1 MGDNFI
7 HWLTSFGAKNL
18 GGYLRRLGMLV
29 FNIADCISCFFRR
42 SLKEQQLAFSI
53 SNGSVI
59 RSINLK
65 TSILVL
71 FSILFLSLQNAFAQ
85 SVESITVNRSS
96 INCGNEFTVR
106 TMVYFGS
113 GRNGVPYNFT
123 LNVSGG
129 NPNMSNLYVN
139 SWSHSDQGVVNE
151 GARIS
156 GSNSVQIWGT
166 QGPSRI
172 NGGME
177 FNVRINASGTFTFSA
192 GGRSASIY
200 VSPTGSCG
208 NTTPSFTS
216 ASSVT
221 VEENH
226 TGTVLDVNASDPN
239 PGSGLNYQIVG
250 GVDSGDFNINRSTGV
265 LTFVNSP
272 DYEMPSDSDGNNV
285 YNVTVRVCDSYGACR
300 NQNITVTVTDVIE
313 VDCFNAPSENDAD
326 GDGIHDVCDLD
337 DDNDGILDTIE
348 LKCTESSS
356 ANCTFIDTDG
366 DGVPN
371 HLDLDSDGDGCSD
384 AYEAGA
390 TTNKTADFKFTG
402 SVGNNGLVDALETS
416 VDSGDLNY
424 TSSYLSYAL
433 EKQINACIDTD
444 QDGVDDIVDIDD
456 DNDGIPDV
464 EESDCTGST
473 LASDFTWHGGSV
485 ANVQATDTTLGMTG
499 SAWGNAYSDQE
510 LSLPI
515 HLEFTISSISNG
527 MLGLL
532 PVSKTE
538 TSGWND
544 GGYKYQLQNNNAY
557 IRHESGNSGW
567 QGAANGTVKTIDI
580 DENGLVTFSI
590 DGVVKKTYQ
599 GQVENY
605 KITISRGSFTA
616 NNVVITSGKASLCT
630 GDEDGDG
637 TPNHLDLDSD
647 ADGCSDAYEAGATIN
662 TTANYKFTGPVGA
675 NGLADSLETSA
686 DSGELNYTL
695 TYDDFALNSGL
706 RACADTDGDGIGD
719 LIDIDDDNDG
729 ITDVE
734 ELGCSLSQDISEL
747 TFTGNATITNQNNT
761 LTSGSGGWRSSYSDQ
776 TFSLPIHLE
785 FKRTSLSGSTMFGLI
800 PTGATKTVSNWN
812 DGGYKFYHSNGTTYG
827 YFPSAWTF
835 THTSQT
841 DELYEIDIDVN
852 GAITVKIGGAQ
863 KASFNG
869 TVSDYQL
876 VISQNTPITYKD
888 IVITADNLNGS
899 SNNCPSVDTDN
910 DGTPNHLDLDS
921 DGDGC
926 SDAYEAGA
934 TTDTTSNY
942 KFTSAVGS
950 NGLADVVETSADS
963 GEINYTSFYGR
974 YAVNSNLDACAD
986 TDGDGIG
993 DLIDIDDDND
1003 GVLDVEEG
1011 CNSENLIKNGD
1022 FSQGNTGFSSD
1033 YTYTSGSVGESQY
1046 RIAPYNTVIFNYNYG
1061 GSPNYPTAADPD
1073 GLIGNALFVNQ
1084 GANTRMWYQTV
1095 TGLVPNEE
1103 YVFSYK
1109 IWTVRWSK
1117 WEVKVDGVQLGM
1129 YSENTIANPQWNTYE
1144 VRFTTGANQTSAEIS
1159 LNNLMGTSE
1168 GHIILDDFT
1177 LKSTSGAGICLSI
1190 DTDGDGTPN
1199 HLDLDSDGDGCS
1211 DAYEAGA
1218 TTDRTTDY
1226 KFTSAVGSNGLADA
1240 VETSADSGVIDYTSS
1255 YEDYA
1260 KNDGLNACVDTDG
1273 DGIGDLIDIDDDN
1286 DGVLDIEELGCSL
1299 SQDISELTFTGNA
1312 TITNEN
1318 NTLTSGSGGW
1328 RSSYSDQTFS
1338 LPIHFEFK
1346 RTNLSGITMFGL
1358 IPTGANKTVSNWNDQ
1373 GYKFY
1378 HSNGTT
1384 YGYFPNA
1391 WTFTHTSQ
1399 ADELYEIDIDVNG
1412 AITVKIGGVEK
1423 ASFNGTVSDYQ
1434 LAISQYSPV
1443 TYKDIVITADNL
1455 SGSSNDCPLVDTDN
1469 DGTPNHLDLDSDG
1482 DGCSDAYEAG
1492 ATTDTT
1498 SDYKFTSAVGSNG
1511 LADVLETSVDSG
1523 EINYVSL
1530 YEQYGTDSD
1539 LRACAD
1545 TDGDG
1550 IGDLVD
1556 IDDDNDGILDID
1568 EGVSGNSSSCVDSQN
1583 GTYYFA
1589 DMKAGSEG
1597 WNKSKQVQISNGTS
1611 TLNGTITSNVDFSMQ
1626 QNNASCSLSGKV
1638 SVITGLSTRGSQ
1650 HQYTVTFEQPVTD
1663 MVVYFNDIAG
1673 GWAGPCGTETVRFNR
1688 NIEVIQ
1694 NCGLSIGSTT
1704 ATGTCSNVA
1713 AQGLVKIPG
1722 TYTSFSFTVDNS
1734 NASSCNCENYFIGV
1748 GVMGYCADNG
1758 GSEARDTDSDGI
1770 PDYLDLDSDNDGIYD
1785 VVEAGTGSMDTN
1797 NDGTIDSITS
1807 TSGDTDNDGLADS
1820 IEAINGQNTG
1830 TSPRETTTGTADYLN
1845 ADSDA
1850 DGCSDANEA
1859 YGNSSADGAGDTYY
1873 NPNDLAEPLTEASGA
1888 VNANGKVTA
1897 ASYTTGDVAKVID
1910 GDTDAAIC
1918 GPCYDGAIKGTPTAN
1933 DPDGDGINNDCDL
1946 DDDND
1951 GIADE
1956 DENVCETPDDLPVT
1970 PGTYYWSTW
1979 NGPYQGP
1986 INGVISSGTGA
1997 DINIKTEHV
2006 SGANN
2011 LHVNQMYFY
2020 CDGNQPNPSR
2030 GYSNSANVPVG
2041 ASRAMA
2047 VSVNPNN
2054 SVTIKFTFENGV
2066 AVDPLIHL
2074 TSFSGGAASENVSD
2088 VVSFDKSFSVLD
2100 QCWTVKSG
2108 NSVTGASGMRT
2119 GTNEPNA
2126 TLQFSGEHSS
2136 ITMTI
2141 SRPSAIAGDAI
2152 FFSVGTRGF
2161 KYTSGGGSGSNCT
2174 SAGND
2179 FDQDGI
2185 PNHLDLDSDNDGIYD
2200 IVEAGTASLDS
2211 NNDGRVDNMDSTSVD
2226 IDTDKDGLADSIET
2240 TNGVDKGTVARET
2253 ISGVKDYLSADSD
2266 NDGCSDANEAY
2277 NNRNADGNGD
2287 TYYNP
2292 SNLTEPLTVSSGAV
2306 NTSGKVVAASYD
2318 TGDVAKVI
2326 DGSSVNSV
2334 CHNDTFAVND
2344 FVNTNEGQVVS
2355 GNVLANDYDLQGD
2368 SQSVKT
2374 TPVINVANGALS
2386 LSSNGNFTYTPNPNF
2401 VGEDTFTYEVCDNN
2415 SAQSCGRASVF
2426 IEVLPG
2432 RTTDNEPPIA
2442 NVDTGT
2448 TKVGIT
2454 LTGNVASNDFDPDG
2468 DPLTVNTTPVSN
2480 VSNGTLTLNAN
2491 GSFTYVP
2498 NAGFIGPDTFTY
2510 QICDNASPTPLCD
2523 TAIVNITVTSE
2534 TGNITVA
2541 NDDAYHTVGDT
2552 ANNNVEGNV
2561 LDNDTDPEGHTQ
2573 TVNTTPVKDVSNG
2586 TLTLN
2591 ADGTFDYQPNAGFFG
2606 QDSFR
2611 YTVCDNGSPQ
2621 ACDSGTVI
2629 IVVNK
2634 FLPPD
2639 YYPTLFTEKTI
2650 VNGNSAKIDFVV
2662 FVGEANNQNAN
2673 GLNPVEVRI
2682 ADSNRFSFQ
2691 FDKDQTL
2698 LNGTKVDNSDWSYR
2712 KESGLH
2718 KFVYTKSGDFQGNTV
2733 SKIGVMAIFKSP
2745 ASSSGKVP
2753 LKVTVKANSGG
2764 QVNTRNDN
2772 DQDIIQ
2778 FSNKN

>member
-1 MGDNFI
+1 MGYNNFI
-7 HWLTSFGAKNL
+7 NKVSLYEIIDFFIYVIKSCGKNNCKV
-18 GGYLRRLGMLV
+18 V
-29 FNIADCISCFFRR
+29 F
-42 SLKEQQLAFSI
+42 LKEESSCAKKMGEVVFVFFISFFIYSQNTYAQTHEYYVDHLNGPGSFEVSNSAYHNPGCGNYDFNSGSYAPANYRAGSTRSVRNYTQGNCPHNGGDVIYRKRGISIRPNQQYTFEFWYRRWSPSGPVAP
-53 SNGSVI
+53 
-59 RSINLK
+59 
-65 TSILVL
+65 
-71 FSILFLSLQNAFAQ
+71 SLQLR
-85 SVESITVNRSS
+85 VN
-96 INCGNEFTVR
+96 
-106 TMVYFGS
+106 
-113 GRNGVPYNFT
+113 GRNVGGSYSVVSTGWAHVVLYHNPGNT
-123 LNVSGG
+123 SRLNLEIINNSGG
-129 NPNMSNLYVN
+129 NNGNDFAIDEIRVTGGPPFTPEVCDGKDNDGDGQIDEGFD
-139 SWSHSDQGVVNE
+139 SDRDGIANCFDNCPTV
-151 GARIS
+151 
-156 GSNSVQIWGT
+156 SNSNQRDCDNDGIGDACETDTDGDGV
-166 QGPSRI
+166 PDD
-172 NGGME
+172 
-177 FNVRINASGTFTFSA
+177 
-192 GGRSASIY
+192 
-200 VSPTGSCG
+200 CD
-208 NTTPSFTS
+208 
-216 ASSVT
+216 
-221 VEENH
+221 VEECD
-226 TGTVLDVNASDPN
+226 GLDND
-239 PGSGLNYQIVG
+239 GDGQIDEG
-250 GVDSGDFNINRSTGV
+250 F
-265 LTFVNSP
+265 
-272 DYEMPSDSDGNNV
+272 DSDGDGVANCFDNCP
-285 YNVTVRVCDSYGACR
+285 TVSNSNQRDCDNDGIGDACE
-300 NQNITVTVTDVIE
+300 TDT
-313 VDCFNAPSENDAD
+313 D
-326 GDGIHDVCDLD
+326 GDGIPNDCDVEECDGLDNDGDGQIDEGFDSDGDGVANCFDNCPTVSNSNQRDCDNDGIGDACETDTDGDGVPNDCDLD
-337 DDNDGILDTIE
+337 DDNDG
-348 LKCTESSS
+348 
-356 ANCTFIDTDG
+356 
-366 DGVPN
+366 V
-371 HLDLDSDGDGCSD
+371 
-384 AYEAGA
+384 
-390 TTNKTADFKFTG
+390 
-402 SVGNNGLVDALETS
+402 
-416 VDSGDLNY
+416 
-424 TSSYLSYAL
+424 
-433 EKQINACIDTD
+433 
-444 QDGVDDIVDIDD
+444 
-456 DNDGIPDV
+456 PDV

-499 SAWGNAYSDQE
+499 AAWGNAYSNEE

-538 TSGWND
+538 TSSWD
-544 GGYKYQLQNNNAY
+544 DKGYKYQLQNNNAY

-567 QGAANGTVKTIDI
+567 QGAANGTVKAIDI
-580 DENGLVTFSI
+580 DENGVVTYSI

-605 KITISRGSFTA
+605 KITISRGAFTA
-616 NNVVITSGKASLCT
+616 NNVVITTGKASLCT
-630 GDEDGDG
+630 GDEDG
-637 TPNHLDLDSD
+637 
-647 ADGCSDAYEAGATIN
+647 
-662 TTANYKFTGPVGA
+662 
-675 NGLADSLETSA
+675 
-686 DSGELNYTL
+686 
-695 TYDDFALNSGL
+695 
-706 RACADTDGDGIGD
+706 
-719 LIDIDDDNDG
+719 
-729 ITDVE
+729 
-734 ELGCSLSQDISEL
+734 
-747 TFTGNATITNQNNT
+747 
-761 LTSGSGGWRSSYSDQ
+761 
-776 TFSLPIHLE
+776 
-785 FKRTSLSGSTMFGLI
+785 
-800 PTGATKTVSNWN
+800 
-812 DGGYKFYHSNGTTYG
+812 
-827 YFPSAWTF
+827 
-835 THTSQT
+835 
-841 DELYEIDIDVN
+841 
-852 GAITVKIGGAQ
+852 
-863 KASFNG
+863 
-869 TVSDYQL
+869 
-876 VISQNTPITYKD
+876 
-888 IVITADNLNGS
+888 
-899 SNNCPSVDTDN
+899 

-934 TTDTTSNY
+934 TTDTTADY
-942 KFTSAVGS
+942 EFTSAVGS
-950 NGLADVVETSADS
+950 NGLADAVETSADS
-963 GEINYTSFYGR
+963 GVIDYTSFYEE
-974 YAVNSNLDACAD
+974 YAKNDGLNACAD

-1003 GVLDVEEG
+1003 GVLDVEE
-1011 CNSENLIKNGD
+1011 
-1022 FSQGNTGFSSD
+1022 
-1033 YTYTSGSVGESQY
+1033 
-1046 RIAPYNTVIFNYNYG
+1046 
-1061 GSPNYPTAADPD
+1061 
-1073 GLIGNALFVNQ
+1073 
-1084 GANTRMWYQTV
+1084 
-1095 TGLVPNEE
+1095 
-1103 YVFSYK
+1103 
-1109 IWTVRWSK
+1109 
-1117 WEVKVDGVQLGM
+1117 
-1129 YSENTIANPQWNTYE
+1129 
-1144 VRFTTGANQTSAEIS
+1144 
-1159 LNNLMGTSE
+1159 
-1168 GHIILDDFT
+1168 
-1177 LKSTSGAGICLSI
+1177 
-1190 DTDGDGTPN
+1190 
-1199 HLDLDSDGDGCS
+1199 
-1211 DAYEAGA
+1211 
-1218 TTDRTTDY
+1218 
-1226 KFTSAVGSNGLADA
+1226 
-1240 VETSADSGVIDYTSS
+1240 
-1255 YEDYA
+1255 
-1260 KNDGLNACVDTDG
+1260 
-1273 DGIGDLIDIDDDN
+1273 
-1286 DGVLDIEELGCSL
+1286 LGCSL
-1299 SQDISELTFTGNA
+1299 SQDISELTFSGNA
-1312 TITNEN
+1312 TVTNQN
-1318 NTLTSGSGGW
+1318 KTLTSGSGGW
-1328 RSSYSDQTFS
+1328 KSSYSNQIFS
-1338 LPIHFEFK
+1338 LPIHLEFK
-1346 RTNLSGITMFGL
+1346 RSGLSGITMFGL

-1378 HSNGTT
+1378 NYNATT

-1391 WTFTHTSQ
+1391 WTFTHSSQ
-1399 ADELYEIDIDVNG
+1399 TDELYEIDIDVNG
-1412 AITVKIGGVEK
+1412 VVTVKIEGVEK

-1434 LAISQYSPV
+1434 LAISQHTPT
-1443 TYKDIVITADNL
+1443 TYKDIVINADNL

-1511 LADVLETSVDSG
+1511 LADVLETSTDSG
-1523 EINYVSL
+1523 EINYASF
-1530 YEQYGTDSD
+1530 YGQYGTNSD
-1539 LRACAD
+1539 LDACAD

-1568 EGVSGNSSSCVDSQN
+1568 EGISGGSSSCVDSQN

-1597 WNKSKQVQISNGTS
+1597 WNRSKQVQISNGTS

-1626 QNNASCSLSGKV
+1626 QNNASCSLSGRV

-1673 GWAGPCGTETVRFNR
+1673 GWQGPCGTETVRFDR
-1688 NIEVIQ
+1688 NIEVLQ

-1758 GSEARDTDSDGI
+1758 GTTARDTDSDGV

-1859 YGNSSADGAGDTYY
+1859 YGNSGADGSGNTYY

-1888 VNANGKVTA
+1888 VNANGKVAA

-1910 GDTDAAIC
+1910 GDSDAAIC

-1970 PGTYYWSTW
+1970 GTNYWSTW

-1986 INGVISSGTGA
+1986 INGVISSGAGA

-2006 SGANN
+2006 SGTNN

-2047 VSVNPNN
+2047 VSVNANN

-2066 AVDPLIHL
+2066 AVDPMIHL

-2088 VVSFDKSFSVLD
+2088 VVSFNKSFSVLD
-2100 QCWTVKSG
+2100 QCWTTKNG

-2126 TLQFSGEHSS
+2126 TLLFSGEHSS

-2161 KYTSGGGSGSNCT
+2161 KYSSGGGSGSNCT
-2174 SAGND
+2174 SAGSD

-2185 PNHLDLDSDNDGIYD
+2185 PNHLDLDSDNDGVYD
-2200 IVEAGTASLDS
+2200 IVEAGTASLDT
-2211 NNDGRVDNMDSTSVD
+2211 NNDGRVDNMDSVSVD
-2226 IDTDKDGLADSIET
+2226 VDADNDGLADSIET
-2240 TNGVDKGTVARET
+2240 TNGADKGTVARET
-2253 ISGVKDYLSADSD
+2253 TTGTLDYLSSDSD
-2266 NDGCSDANEAY
+2266 GDGCSDANEAY
-2277 NNRNADGNGD
+2277 NNRNADGNGN

-2292 SNLTEPLTVSSGAV
+2292 SSLNEPLTVSSGAV
-2306 NTSGKVVAASYD
+2306 STSGKVVAASYD
-2318 TGDVAKVI
+2318 TGDVVKVI
-2326 DGSSVNSV
+2326 DKSSINSV

-2344 FVNTNEGQVVS
+2344 FVNTSEGQVVT

-2368 SQSVKT
+2368 TQLVKT
-2374 TPVINVANGALS
+2374 EPIVNTTNGALT
-2386 LSSNGNFTYTPNPNF
+2386 LSANGNFSYTPNPNF
-2401 VGEDTFTYEVCDNN
+2401 SGEDVFTYEVCDNN

-2426 IEVLPG
+2426 IEVLPN
-2432 RTTDNEPPIA
+2432 RTTNNEAPIA

-2448 TKVGIT
+2448 TKMGVT

-2468 DPLTVNTTPVSN
+2468 DPLTVDTTPVNN

-2498 NAGFIGPDTFTY
+2498 NTGFIGPDTFTY
-2510 QICDNASPTPLCD
+2510 QVCDNASPTPLCD
-2523 TAIVNITVTSE
+2523 TAVVNIMVTSE
-2534 TGNITVA
+2534 TVNITVA

-2552 ANNNVEGNV
+2552 ANNNVVGNV

-2573 TVNTTPVKDVSNG
+2573 TVNTTPVKNVNNG

-2634 FLPPD
+2634 FIAPD
-2639 YYPTLFTEKTI
+2639 YYPTLFTEKTV
-2650 VNGNSAKIDFVV
+2650 VNGDSAKIDFVV
-2662 FVGEANNQNAN
+2662 FIGEANSQNAN
-2673 GLNPVEVRI
+2673 GINPVEVRI

-2691 FDKDQTL
+2691 FDKDLTL
-2698 LNGTKVDNSDWSYR
+2698 LNGTKVDNSDWSYK

-2718 KFVYTKSGDFQGNTV
+2718 KFIYVKSGDFQGNTV
-2733 SKIGVMAIFKSP
+2733 SKIGVNAIFKSP
-2745 ASSSGKVP
+2745 ASSSGNVP
-2753 LKVTVKANSGG
+2753 LKVTVKADSGG

-2778 FSNKN
+2778 FSNKNK